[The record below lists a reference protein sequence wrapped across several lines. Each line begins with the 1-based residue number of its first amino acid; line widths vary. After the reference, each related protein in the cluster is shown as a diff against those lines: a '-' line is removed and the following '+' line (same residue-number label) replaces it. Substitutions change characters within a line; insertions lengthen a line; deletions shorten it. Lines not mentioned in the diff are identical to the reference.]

1 MSKTTLESLSNELLL
16 DLFELFDV
24 VNLLRAFSGLNTRFN
39 SLLYTDV
46 RSYRVDLRSIS
57 KEDFNILYPA
67 YLPLISNRII
77 YLRLSD
83 DEDTPYFRD
92 VIDQIWKLPKLSH
105 LYWDFTFKYKRHF
118 SMPTYLSISLQYLT
132 IRNYNCCSYD
142 FPRLFEKTPRLRKC
156 FISSNS
162 DEDDDLPISR
172 EFLPAPQSLSVT
184 RLILLSIRSLP
195 LMTSLFKLLPSI
207 TRLKVE
213 IYSITLD
220 GHQWKEMIVNYLP
233 QLKDFQFKIDLDLC
247 RSIDDST
254 NEDKVDQYLST
265 YRTSFWIEH
274 HQWFVRCHWSQW
286 NEYLQIS
293 VYSLPYAFVYFPLFD
308 NDHNYHTKSTCSSD
322 IHHSYDSVRILG
334 YEPWMFHDEALSHI
348 QLINIEKLSLQLPI
362 DQQFFSI
369 IPKLENLLSLTVA
382 IPTENHRLQL
392 QALLDRAP
400 RLFSLAFKFCVTSA
414 MPPYRYTSSSI
425 CRLDLQGYDPS
436 RRRHRYDIRQCM
448 ELSRSSIGI
457 QCRILAIEVEKP
469 KCILQL
475 IYSMLNL
482 RTLHVSYEND
492 KRSNQYDLVKVLQRY
507 LPSTWSITRFCYGHI
522 IIQS

>member
-1 MSKTTLESLSNELLL
+1 MNKTTLESLSNELLL

-83 DEDTPYFRD
+83 DEDTPCHIEQRQFRFEPQSIYFSDLHELHNLTNLKFVHCRLYHLHVEDFRD

-105 LYWDFTFKYKRHF
+105 LYWDFTFKYERHF
-118 SMPTYLSISLQYLT
+118 SMPTYLSTSLQYLT

-142 FPRLFEKTPRLRKC
+142 FSRLFEKTPRLRKF

-162 DEDDDLPISR
+162 DEDDDLPFSH

-233 QLKDFQFKIDLDLC
+233 QLKDFQFKIDLG
-247 RSIDDST
+247 
-254 NEDKVDQYLST
+254 V
-265 YRTSFWIEH
+265 
-274 HQWFVRCHWSQW
+274 
-286 NEYLQIS
+286 
-293 VYSLPYAFVYFPLFD
+293 
-308 NDHNYHTKSTCSSD
+308 
-322 IHHSYDSVRILG
+322 G

-348 QLINIEKLSLQLPI
+348 QLTNIEKLSLQLPI

-400 RLFSLAFKFCVTSA
+400 RLFALAFKFCVTSA

-492 KRSNQYDLVKVLQRY
+492 KRSNQYDLVEVLQHY

>member
-1 MSKTTLESLSNELLL
+1 MTLESLSNELLL
-16 DLFELFDV
+16 DLFELFDA

-67 YLPLISNRII
+67 YLPLISNSII

-105 LYWDFTFKYKRHF
+105 LYWDFAFKYKRHF

-132 IRNYNCCSYD
+132 IRNYDCCSYD
-142 FPRLFEKTPRLRKC
+142 FSRLFEKTPRLRKC

-274 HQWFVRCHWSQW
+274 HQC
-286 NEYLQIS
+286 